1 MPLANPN
8 AYGNAWFVGKVVYAA
23 TAREEMDM
31 LKRIDRR
38 NEAVVGKDFAAALGN
53 ATELRRD
60 SADAIT
66 LTAYE
71 PNKLTYEVS
80 SANGGVAVLS
90 EVYYPGWT
98 AELDGQ
104 EIQIARADYVLR
116 AVKVPAGKHTLVLTF
131 DPASL
136 KTTEAVAYVAMA
148 VMLLALVCA
157 AIISLRRRKTA
168 KVKE

>member
-1 MPLANPN
+1 M
-8 AYGNAWFVGKVVYAA
+8 
-23 TAREEMDM
+23 
-31 LKRIDRR
+31 
-38 NEAVVGKDFAAALGN
+38 
-53 ATELRRD
+53 
-60 SADAIT
+60 
-66 LTAYE
+66 
-71 PNKLTYEVS
+71 S

-157 AIISLRRRKTA
+157 AIISLRRRKPA